1 MTVVEEDEPNVFM
14 SWPMLDEDEDDEMPE
29 LRDDQSD
36 FDDDEEDATL
46 KVPTVIAKHG
56 IEFDVSSHQHCLFSP
71 TYL

>member
-1 MTVVEEDEPNVFM
+1 
-14 SWPMLDEDEDDEMPE
+14 MPE

-56 IEFDVSSHQHCLFSP
+56 IEFNVSNNTVYFPQSICNNVSQDVMWQYICHIM
-71 TYL
+71 